1 MTSVPTSA
9 DGQPL
14 GQRGIRT
21 RQRILEAVAG
31 AIEQQGLR
39 GLRLADVADEVG
51 ISPPAF
57 YQDFNDLDEA
67 ILALCEEIGGFLP
80 AFSFEHEGLTNGDGH
95 AESTRSFIARYFE
108 YWQAHR
114 AVLWAHNI
122 AVTAGDERFEQVR
135 AETFRPMV
143 GALESFIQAGQREGR
158 IDPSISHVSLGAAL
172 TMMLDRMCMLEP
184 QLREWGT
191 GSPDDFVNALAYVFD
206 RALGVG
212 NQGAVRAE
220 PAPTSELTRR
230 WRRNPPWRRTTH

>member
-1 MTSVPTSA
+1 MSPVPTST

-21 RQRILEAVAG
+21 RQRILEAVAR

-57 YQDFNDLDEA
+57 YQYFNDLDEA

-80 AFSFEHEGLTNGDGH
+80 AFSFEGQGLTNGDGH
-95 AESTRSFIARYFE
+95 AESTRGFIARFFE
-108 YWQAHR
+108 YWEAHR
-114 AVLWAHNI
+114 AVLWARNI
-122 AVTAGDERFEQVR
+122 AVTAGDERFQQVR

-143 GALESFIQAGQREGR
+143 AAIEAFIEAGQREGR
-158 IDPSISHVSLGAAL
+158 IDPSISRVSLGAAL
-172 TMMLDRMCMLEP
+172 TMTLDRMCMLKP
-184 QLREWGT
+184 QLQDWGT
-191 GSPDDFVNALAYVFD
+191 GSSDDLVDALAYIFD

-212 NQGAVRAE
+212 NQA
-220 PAPTSELTRR
+220 APHAGHSPSADAGRR
-230 WRRNPPWRRTTH
+230 WQRKPPWRRTTR

>member
-57 YQDFNDLDEA
+57 YQYFNDLDEA

-80 AFSFEHEGLTNGDGH
+80 EFSFEDEGLTNGDGH

-108 YWQAHR
+108 YWEAHR
-114 AVLWAHNI
+114 AVLWARNV
-122 AVTAGDERFEQVR
+122 AVTSGDERFQKVR
-135 AETFRPMV
+135 AEAFTPMIA
-143 GALESFIQAGQREGR
+143 ALESFIQKGQREGR
-158 IDPSISHVSLGAAL
+158 IDPAISHVSLGAAL
-172 TMMLDRMCMLEP
+172 TMMLDRTCMVEP
-184 QLREWGT
+184 ELRAWGT
-191 GSPDDFVNALAYVFD
+191 GSPADLVDALAYVFD

-212 NQGAVRAE
+212 TQGTPRDERA
-220 PAPTSELTRR
+220 PAGELARR
-230 WRRNPPWRRTTH
+230 WRRNAPWRRTTR